1 MAYPSFRSTK
11 ISTSLVGVAQVSL
24 NGFVSL
30 VTGESKTR
38 ITSNSTKAAMVLME
52 LEHDDL
58 LVDHIQFNES
68 LKYRI
73 DLNSLSTRPRNAL
86 MRALLQSGAWE
97 PHSRR
102 FEVKKKLNFVEL
114 RDISQLRISD
124 VRDLNNVGESTLVE
138 LIRELQSALTEMSQD
153 EDELETNYELDSL
166 ESMRM
171 KIISAN
177 SIEELTEA
185 MIEYQKSIR
194 VMSEREEMIWRNRL
208 PWITDNPKTLDSIG
222 ITLGVTRERIRQIQR
237 KSSRYAYEV
246 NSKIMVLS
254 EVQNILLECSNYEE
268 FREAMIEEGLTE
280 EPSITI
286 GRIRHLAVELGQDE
300 VVFEV
305 ERAIYAWSQG

>member
-1 MAYPSFRSTK
+1 VALNGYA
-11 ISTSLVGVAQVSL
+11 SLVIGI
-24 NGFVSL
+24 
-30 VTGESKTR
+30 SK
-38 ITSNSTKAAMVLME
+38 ILMTSNSTKVARRIME

-73 DLNSLSTRPRNAL
+73 ELNSLSARPRNAL
-86 MRALLQSGAWE
+86 KRALLQTGEWQPNSK
-97 PHSRR
+97 R
-102 FEVKKKLNFVEL
+102 FEIMKNLNFVEL
-114 RDISQLRISD
+114 RDISKLRISD

-138 LIRELQSALTEMSQD
+138 LIRELQKALAEITQD
-153 EDELETNYELDSL
+153 EDPVETNFELDSL
-166 ESMRM
+166 ESMRLN
-171 KIISAN
+171 ITSAQ

-185 MIEYQKSIR
+185 MINYQKSIR
-194 VMSEREEMIWRNRL
+194 DMSDREEMIWRNRL
-208 PWITDNPKTLDSIG
+208 PWITDSPKTLDSIG
-222 ITLGVTRERIRQIQR
+222 TALGVTRERIRQIQR
-237 KSSRYAYEV
+237 KSSKYPYEV

-268 FREAMIEEGLTE
+268 FREAMIEDGLTQE
-280 EPSITI
+280 QSITI

>member
-1 MAYPSFRSTK
+1 VDAARVALNGYA
-11 ISTSLVGVAQVSL
+11 SLVIGI
-24 NGFVSL
+24 
-30 VTGESKTR
+30 SK
-38 ITSNSTKAAMVLME
+38 ILMTSNSTKVARRTME

-73 DLNSLSTRPRNAL
+73 ELNSLSARPRNAL
-86 MRALLQSGAWE
+86 KRALLQTGEWQ
-97 PHSRR
+97 PHSKR
-102 FEVKKKLNFVEL
+102 FEIMKNLNFVEL
-114 RDISQLRISD
+114 RDISKLRISD

-138 LIRELQSALTEMSQD
+138 LIGELQKALAEMTQD
-153 EDELETNYELDSL
+153 ENPGETNFEIDSL
-166 ESMRM
+166 ESMRLN
-171 KIISAN
+171 ITSAQ

-185 MIEYQKSIR
+185 MIDYQKSIR
-194 VMSEREEMIWRNRL
+194 DMSDREEMIWRNRL
-208 PWITDNPKTLDSIG
+208 PWITDSPKTLDSIG
-222 ITLGVTRERIRQIQR
+222 TALGVTRERIRQIQR
-237 KSSRYAYEV
+237 KSSKYAYEV

-268 FREAMIEEGLTE
+268 FREAMIEDGLTQE
-280 EPSITI
+280 QSITI

>member
-1 MAYPSFRSTK
+1 MA
-11 ISTSLVGVAQVSL
+11 L
-24 NGFVSL
+24 NGYAFL
-30 VTGESKTR
+30 VIGISK
-38 ITSNSTKAAMVLME
+38 ILMTSNSTKVARRTME

-73 DLNSLSTRPRNAL
+73 ELNSLSARPRNAL
-86 MRALLQSGAWE
+86 KRALLQTGEWE
-97 PHSRR
+97 PHSKR
-102 FEVKKKLNFVEL
+102 FEVMKRLNFVEL
-114 RDISQLRISD
+114 RDISKLRISD

-138 LIRELQSALTEMSQD
+138 LIRELQKALAEMTQD
-153 EDELETNYELDSL
+153 ENPVETNFEIDSL
-166 ESMRM
+166 ESMRLN
-171 KIISAN
+171 IISAQ

-185 MIEYQKSIR
+185 MINYQKSIR
-194 VMSEREEMIWRNRL
+194 DMSDREEMIWRNRL
-208 PWITDNPKTLDSIG
+208 PWITDSPKTLDSIG
-222 ITLGVTRERIRQIQR
+222 TALGVTRERIRQIQR
-237 KSSRYAYEV
+237 KSSKYAYEV

-268 FREAMIEEGLTE
+268 FREAMIEDGLTQE
-280 EPSITI
+280 QSITI

>member
-1 MAYPSFRSTK
+1 MN
-11 ISTSLVGVAQVSL
+11 INTSLVGVAQVAL
-24 NGFVSL
+24 NGFASL
-30 VTGESKTR
+30 VTGELKTLM
-38 ITSNSTKAAMVLME
+38 TSNSTKVVRHLME
-52 LEHDDL
+52 LEHDEL

-73 DLNSLSTRPRNAL
+73 DLNSLSARPRNAL
-86 MRALLQSGAWE
+86 KRALLQTGEWE
-97 PHSRR
+97 PHSKR
-102 FEVKKKLNFVEL
+102 FEVMKKLNFVEL

-138 LIRELQSALTEMSQD
+138 LIRELQRALTELTQD
-153 EDELETNYELDSL
+153 EDDLETNFELDSL
-166 ESMRM
+166 ESMRL
-171 KIISAN
+171 KIISSQ

-185 MIEYQKSIR
+185 MIDYQKSII

-222 ITLGVTRERIRQIQR
+222 TALGVTRERIRQIQR

-246 NSKIMVLS
+246 NSKILVLS

-268 FREAMIEEGLTE
+268 FQEAMIEDGLTQE
-280 EPSITI
+280 QSITI

-300 VVFEV
+300 VIFEV